1 MWHEP
6 CCKFTAEPNSEK
18 KFKIGQ
24 HFSKLWTNIVW
35 HVFNYALDL
44 VIYALLSVIY
54 AFDLVKHALY
64 LVIYALY
71 SVIYALDLVKRAL
84 DLVIYALDLIKRALN
99 LINYVL
105 DLVNYEEVYSPYM
118 STIKACTGVPMMYS

>member
-18 KFKIGQ
+18 IFKIGQ

-44 VIYALLSVIY
+44 VIYAL
-54 AFDLVKHALY
+54 D
-64 LVIYALY
+64 
-71 SVIYALDLVKRAL
+71 SVIYALDLVKHAL
-84 DLVIYALDLIKRALN
+84 DLVIYALDSVIYALN
-99 LINYVL
+99 SVNHALHLVVL
-105 DLVNYEEVYSPYM
+105 RRDGSLPPAR
-118 STIKACTGVPMMYS
+118 TLGRI